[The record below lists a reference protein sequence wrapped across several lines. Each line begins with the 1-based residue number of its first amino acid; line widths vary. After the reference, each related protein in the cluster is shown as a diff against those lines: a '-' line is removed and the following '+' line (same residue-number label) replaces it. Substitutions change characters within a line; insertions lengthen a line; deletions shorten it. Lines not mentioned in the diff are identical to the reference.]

1 MNYVWE
7 FGSFLNFARYDVSY
21 IVIDNLVLYIPR
33 LSANDGQ
40 APYKLCGEIKS
51 TKLSTFWLH
60 VLFHVF
66 SPLGK

>member
-40 APYKLCGEIKS
+40 APYKLCG
-51 TKLSTFWLH
+51 
-60 VLFHVF
+60 
-66 SPLGK
+66 